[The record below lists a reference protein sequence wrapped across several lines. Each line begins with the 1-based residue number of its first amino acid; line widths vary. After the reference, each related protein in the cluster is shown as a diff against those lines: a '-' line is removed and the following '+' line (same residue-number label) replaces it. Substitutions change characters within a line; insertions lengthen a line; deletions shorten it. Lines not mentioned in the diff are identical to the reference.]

1 MKVKEIMTESITCC
15 TPETPLADVA
25 RKMVL
30 FDCGAIPVIDDLD
43 HNRPLGIVTDRDIVC
58 RTVASGRNPLDITAG
73 ECMTSPAF
81 TVHPDDSIE
90 QCCNML
96 EQHQLR
102 RALVVDEDGGCCG
115 IVSQADVA
123 RNAPRRQIAELL
135 EEVSQPA
142 LV

>member
-15 TPETPLADVA
+15 TPETSLADVA
-25 RKMVL
+25 RKMVTH
-30 FDCGAIPVIDDLD
+30 DCGAIPVIDDLD

-58 RTVASGRNPLDITAG
+58 RTLASGRNPLDITAG

-81 TVHPDDSIE
+81 TIHPNDSIE
-90 QCCNML
+90 ECCNML
-96 EQHQLR
+96 EEHQVR
-102 RALVVDEDGGCCG
+102 RAVVVDEDGSCCG
-115 IVSQADVA
+115 MVSQADVA

-142 LV
+142 MS